1 MIGYLDCFSGASGD
15 MVLAAALDAGADLV
29 TVRKQVEAVV
39 GPLELGV
46 VAVHRSGI
54 RASKLVA
61 LPERDV
67 RVRTYEA
74 ACRLL
79 AATALDPEVA
89 SGALDVLERMID
101 AEAHVHGVEREAV
114 HLHEVSGADTLI
126 DAVGVAAALRSLGV
140 ERLVCSPVA
149 TGRGTVRTER
159 GILPVPAPAALELL
173 KDAPVVMRDLDVE
186 LVTPTG
192 AAVIAAFA
200 GSFGVMPAMTIRAV
214 GYGAGE
220 RDLDGPPNVVRL
232 IVGEPLDGATEPV
245 AELLVEATIDDMS
258 PELYEYVVERL
269 FDAGASDAWLVPA
282 VGKRGRPATV
292 LTALAAPEREAAVRA
307 VIVAETSTIGL
318 RATPV
323 RKWMLARDWITVEVE
338 GRPVRVKVAR
348 EGGVLRNAAPE
359 YQDCAAVARETGLPL
374 KTVFQ
379 RALQHASLALEE
391 PNHALVSG
399 THPDAS

>member
-1 MIGYLDCFSGASGD
+1 VIGYLDCFSGASGD
-15 MVLAAALDAGADLV
+15 MVLAAALDAGADLD

-39 GPLELGV
+39 GPLDLHV

-54 RASKLVA
+54 RAGKLVA
-61 LPERDV
+61 APERDV
-67 RVRTYEA
+67 RVRTYAE

-79 AATALDPEVA
+79 SGAALDPAVA
-89 SGALDVLERMID
+89 AGALGVLERLIG
-101 AEAHVHGVEREAV
+101 AEARVHGVERDAV
-114 HLHEVSGADTLI
+114 HLHEASGADTLV
-126 DAVGVAAALRSLGV
+126 DAVGVAAALWSLGL
-140 ERLVCSPVA
+140 EQLVCSPVV
-149 TGRGTVRTER
+149 TGHGTVPSEH

-173 KDAPVVMRDLDVE
+173 KGVPVVMRDVDAE

-192 AAVIAAFA
+192 AAIIATFA
-200 GSFGVMPAMTIRAV
+200 GSFGVMPPMTVRAV

-220 RDLDGPPNVVRL
+220 RELEGPPNLVRL
-232 IVGEPLDGATEPV
+232 VLGELLAATMEPV

-258 PELYEYVVERL
+258 PELYEYVLERL

-338 GRPVRVKVAR
+338 GHPIRVKIAS
-348 EGGVLRNAAPE
+348 EGGVMRNAAPE
-359 YQDCAAVARETGLPL
+359 YQDCAAVARATGLPL

-379 RALQHASLALEE
+379 RALRQSQE
-391 PNHALVSG
+391 PA
-399 THPDAS
+399 

>member
-1 MIGYLDCFSGASGD
+1 MNVPASGLVGYLDCFSGASGD
-15 MVLAAALDAGADLV
+15 MVLAAALDAGADLDAV
-29 TVRKQVEAVV
+29 HKQVEVV
-39 GPLELGV
+39 AGPLELHT

-54 RASKLVA
+54 RASRLVA
-61 LPERDV
+61 SPERDV
-67 RVRTYEA
+67 RVRTYDQ

-79 AATALDPEVA
+79 AGSALDPQVA
-89 SGALDVLERMID
+89 SAALGVLERLID
-101 AEAHVHGVEREAV
+101 AEARVHGVDREAV

-140 ERLVCSPVA
+140 EHLVCSPVA
-149 TGRGTVRTER
+149 TGRGTVRSEH

-173 KDAPVVMRDLDVE
+173 KDAPVVMREVDAE

-192 AAVIAAFA
+192 AAIIAAFA
-200 GSFGVMPAMTIRAV
+200 RSFGVMPAMTVRAV

-232 IVGEPLDGATEPV
+232 VVGEPLAGVPEPV

-269 FDAGASDAWLVPA
+269 VDAGASDVWLVPA

-292 LTALAAPEREAAVRA
+292 LTALAAPEHEASVRA

-323 RKWMLARDWITVEVE
+323 RKWMLAREWITVEVG

-348 EGGVLRNAAPE
+348 EGGILRNAAPE
-359 YQDCAAVARETGLPL
+359 YQDCAAVARETDLPL
-374 KTVFQ
+374 KAVFQQALQ
-379 RALQHASLALEE
+379 RALLALEFR
-391 PNHALVSG
+391 G
-399 THPDAS
+399 D

>member
-1 MIGYLDCFSGASGD
+1 VNVPANGLVGYLDCFSGASGD
-15 MVLAAALDAGADLV
+15 MVLAAALDAGADLDAV
-29 TVRKQVEAVV
+29 HKQVEAVV
-39 GPLELGV
+39 GPLELRTV
-46 VAVHRSGI
+46 TVHRTGI

-61 LPERDV
+61 RPERDV
-67 RVRTYEA
+67 RVRTYAE

-79 AATALDPEVA
+79 ADAALDPEV
-89 SGALDVLERMID
+89 GAAALGVLERMVD

-126 DAVGVAAALRSLGV
+126 DAVGVAAALRSLGID
-140 ERLVCSPVA
+140 RLVCSAVA
-149 TGRGTVRTER
+149 TGRGTVPSEH
-159 GILPVPAPAALELL
+159 GLLPVPAPAALELL
-173 KDAPVVMRDLDVE
+173 KDAPVVMRDVDAE

-192 AAVIAAFA
+192 AAIIAAFA
-200 GSFGVMPAMTIRAV
+200 RGFGLMPAMTVRAV

-220 RDLDGPPNVVRL
+220 RDLDGLPNVVRL
-232 IVGEPLDGATEPV
+232 IVGEPLAGAAEPV

-269 FDAGASDAWLVPA
+269 FDAGASDVWLVPA
-282 VGKRGRPATV
+282 VGRRGRPATV
-292 LTALAAPEREAAVRA
+292 LTALAAPEREGAVRA

-318 RATPV
+318 RATTV
-323 RKWMLARDWITVEVE
+323 RKWMLTRDWITVEVE

-348 EGGVLRNAAPE
+348 EAGVLRNAAPE

-379 RALQHASLALEE
+379 QALQRASIALED
-391 PNHALVSG
+391 LG
-399 THPDAS
+399 RD